1 MQLVDVHCHL
11 ESNLYD
17 GMLDTIIAEARKVKL
32 AKLITASVVP
42 EEWEK
47 SRSIA
52 ESYEEA
58 EYALGIHPWY
68 VREEH
73 TAKIDELVEHA
84 SRGAIAIGEIG
95 LDKKVPMP
103 PFELQLRLFTQQ
115 LIVARE
121 LNLPVIV
128 HCRGAYN
135 ELLICIK
142 QIGIPRAGGIVHS
155 FSGSTEIAGE
165 LIKHGFSFSMGGVL
179 TYRNSKK
186 RSEVLRSIYPDY
198 FMLETDSPDIPPLE
212 AKGKLHTPENILY
225 NLRAAAEILAVS
237 EEKIADAT
245 THNAYRMF
253 KFNSPRGFASRTAST

>member
-1 MQLVDVHCHL
+1 MKLVDVHCHL
-11 ESNLYD
+11 ESNLYN
-17 GMLDTIIAEARKVKL
+17 GILDEIISDARNTGLV
-32 AKLITASVVP
+32 KLITSSVVP

-47 SRSIA
+47 SQSIA
-52 ESYEEA
+52 ESYEEV

-95 LDKKVPMP
+95 LDKKIDTPS
-103 PFELQLRLFTQQ
+103 FGLQLRLFTHQ
-115 LIVARE
+115 LIVAKE

-135 ELLICIK
+135 ELLVCLK
-142 QIGIPRAGGIVHS
+142 QIGMPPAGGIVHS
-155 FSGSTEIAGE
+155 FSGSVEIAAE
-165 LIKHGFSFSMGGVL
+165 LIKFGFSFSLGGVL

-186 RSEVLRSIYPDY
+186 RAELLRSIYPDY

-212 AKGKLHTPENILY
+212 AKSRLHTPANIRY
-225 NLRAAAEILAVS
+225 NLQAASEILSIAK
-237 EEKIADAT
+237 EKIADT
-245 THNAYRMF
+245 TTRNAAGMF
-253 KFNSPRGFASRTAST
+253 NFNFPRGCAIRTANT